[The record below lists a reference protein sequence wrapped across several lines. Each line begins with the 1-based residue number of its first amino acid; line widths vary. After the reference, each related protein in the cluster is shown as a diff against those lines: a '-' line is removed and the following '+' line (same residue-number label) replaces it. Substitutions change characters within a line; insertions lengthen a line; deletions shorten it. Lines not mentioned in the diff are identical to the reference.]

1 MSNQR
6 LSDII
11 KNATEVNL
19 RYSANLLN
27 LSKDYIKAFGQAV
40 AEGAQDQDR
49 GDQGDVVK
57 AAPRPTQ
64 LLVAGTRG
72 EVVKSAFAINNTSA
86 LAGTATLKVMGD
98 FGDSKITVEP
108 DTLTLKT
115 GESAI
120 VRIVAKI
127 GAKAPVEAQTP
138 GAVMIHE
145 LGIPVAEFVVC
156 RLPDPPPKSAPKKAR
171 TVKKKS

>member
-11 KNATEVNL
+11 KHTTEVNL

-27 LSKDYIKAFGQAV
+27 LSKDYLKAFGQAV
-40 AEGAQDQDR
+40 VESEQDQD
-49 GDQGDVVK
+49 QGDGVK
-57 AAPRPTQ
+57 ATPRPTQ
-64 LLVAGTRG
+64 LLVAGTQG

-98 FGDSKITVEP
+98 FGDSEVSVEP

-120 VRIVAKI
+120 VRIVARI
-127 GAKAPVEAQTP
+127 GAQTPVEAQQP
-138 GAVMIHE
+138 GAVIVNE
-145 LGIPVAEFVVC
+145 LGISVAEFVVC
-156 RLPDPPPKSAPKKAR
+156 RLPDPPPRKAPKKAR